1 MCYDDMIFRVF
12 IGPMEKNLSFCQN
25 LLKIFCIDFH
35 ILMGYFIGQEQ
46 KKYDWLCRQDP
57 AVVKAKKYNKDKELA
72 VITTHVNA
80 DFDALA
86 SMLAA
91 QKLYPDAL
99 VVFPGSQEKNLK
111 NFFIN
116 SMAYLFNMVDIND
129 IDFSKVKRL
138 ILVDT
143 RQRGRIGKL
152 IDVLENSD
160 IEIHIYDHHPP
171 TSNDIKGSL
180 EVHGKTGANVTILTE
195 IIKEKKFGISPD
207 EATIMC
213 LGLYEDTGSFTFP
226 STTER
231 DFLAAAFLL
240 SKGANLNIV
249 SDLIARELSPEQV
262 VLLNDMIQAVTRY
275 NINGIEVVVTSV
287 TLEKYMPDF
296 AFLVQKMVKMENID
310 AIFAIARMENK
321 IYVVARS
328 RINEVD
334 VGAILA
340 DIGGGGHAYAAAA
353 SIKGETL
360 AQTETRLIQ
369 FLYEKVKA
377 RRQAKDLMSSPA
389 ISISP
394 DVLCKK
400 AQNIITRYNLNALVV
415 TEKGDAT
422 EELRGYITRQ
432 VIEKAL
438 YHKLDQVP
446 VKEYMT
452 TEVATVGPDAD
463 LPEIQEKIIDNKQRI
478 LPVMQGATI
487 IGVITRTDLL
497 NILVGQSEPKSEISP
512 DPLKGSA
519 HARTRNVVRFMKER
533 LSADLI
539 KRLQQIG
546 EVAQDIGCEAFVVGG
561 FVRDLFLYRK
571 NEDLDIV
578 IEGEGIAF
586 AGEYAKLVGAR
597 IHTHEKFGTA
607 VIIFPDGFKI
617 DVASARMEY
626 YKFPAAL
633 PVVEMSSIK
642 LDMYRRDFTI
652 NTLAIQL
659 NPDKFGTLID
669 FFAARKDI
677 KEKII
682 RILHNLSFVEDPTRV
697 FRAIRFEQRFEFTIG
712 KLTAGLISNAVTMDF
727 FRGLSGKRVFTELR
741 IIMEEKNPVAAI
753 TRLNDFDLL
762 KVIHPSITL
771 DKNFISLLNSVKE
784 VLSWHD
790 LLFLDESYKQWI
802 VFFLVLINQ
811 CNAKRTGDICRRFE
825 LAPQYVKIFCIE
837 RFEADRCGTR
847 LERNLSVSDSV
858 LYRKLTGFRTELILY
873 MMAAARQQA
882 VKKAI
887 SHFFTDL
894 RRTGISLKGRDL
906 KKMKLKP
913 GPVYRQV
920 LAAVLDAKLDRKLKT
935 KKDEIDFARH
945 YIETHPSPV

>member
-1 MCYDDMIFRVF
+1 V
-12 IGPMEKNLSFCQN
+12 
-25 LLKIFCIDFH
+25 
-35 ILMGYFIGQEQ
+35 
-46 KKYDWLCRQDP
+46 
-57 AVVKAKKYNKDKELA
+57 AKEIKDSKPKEMS

-116 SMAYLFNMVDIND
+116 SMAYLFNMADISD
-129 IDFSKVKRL
+129 IDFSKVGQL

-143 RQRGRIGKL
+143 RQRGRIGRLTDLLDRK
-152 IDVLENSD
+152 D

-171 TSNDIKGSL
+171 TENDVKGSL
-180 EVHGKTGANVTILTE
+180 EVHGRTGANVTILTE
-195 IIKEKKFGISPD
+195 IIKEKEIRISPD

-262 VLLNDMIQAVTRY
+262 VLLNDMIQAITRC
-275 NINGIEVVVTSV
+275 NISI
-287 TLEKYMPDF
+287 TLERYMPDF

-310 AIFAIARMENK
+310 AIFAVARMENK

-328 RINEVD
+328 RIDEVD

-340 DIGGGGHAYAAAA
+340 EIGGGGHPYAAAA
-353 SIKGETL
+353 SIKKETL
-360 AQTETRLIQ
+360 AQTEAKLIQ
-369 FLYEKVKA
+369 ILYEKVKA

-389 ISISP
+389 ISINAG
-394 DVLCKK
+394 VTCKK
-400 AQNIITRYNLNALVV
+400 AQNIITRYNLNALLV
-415 TEKGDAT
+415 TEKVDAT
-422 EELRGYITRQ
+422 EEFRGYITRQ

-446 VKEYMT
+446 IRDYMT
-452 TEVATVGPDAD
+452 TEVAIVGPDAD
-463 LPEIQEKIIDNKQRI
+463 LLEIQEKIIDHKQRI
-478 LPVMQGATI
+478 LPVMQGANI

-497 NILVGQSEPKSEISP
+497 NILVGQSEVKSDISP

-533 LSADLI
+533 LSTDLI

-546 EVAQDIGCEAFVVGG
+546 EVADDIGCEAFVVGG
-561 FVRDLFLYRK
+561 FVRDLFLYRQD
-571 NEDLDIV
+571 EDLDIV

-586 AGEYAKLVGAR
+586 ARKYAKLVGAR

-642 LDMYRRDFTI
+642 LDLYRRDFTI

-712 KLTAGLISNAVTMDF
+712 KLTAGLISNAVAMDF

-741 IIMEEKNPVAAI
+741 LIMEEKNSVSAI
-753 TRLNDFDLL
+753 MRLKDFDLL
-762 KVIHPSITL
+762 KVIHPSINL
-771 DKNFISLLNSVKE
+771 DKILIALLKSVKE

-790 LLFLDESYKQWI
+790 LLFLDESYKKWI
-802 VFFLVLINQ
+802 VFFLVVINQ
-811 CNAKRTGDICRRFE
+811 CNAKRAQEICRRFE
-825 LAPQYVKIFCIE
+825 LAPEYEKIFCVE
-837 RFEADRCGTR
+837 RFEADRCGSW
-847 LERNLSVSDSV
+847 LERNQAVSNSV
-858 LYRKLTGFRTELILY
+858 LYRKLSGFRTELILY
-873 MMAAARQQA
+873 MMAAARKQT
-882 VKKAI
+882 VKKSI
-887 SHFFTDL
+887 SHFFTNL
-894 RRTGISLKGRDL
+894 RRTSISLKGSDL
-906 KKMKLKP
+906 KKMKLTP

-920 LAAVLDAKLDRKLKT
+920 LSAVLDAKLDGKLKT
-935 KKDEIDFARH
+935 KEDEIKFAHH
-945 YIETHPSPV
+945 YIKIHRYT